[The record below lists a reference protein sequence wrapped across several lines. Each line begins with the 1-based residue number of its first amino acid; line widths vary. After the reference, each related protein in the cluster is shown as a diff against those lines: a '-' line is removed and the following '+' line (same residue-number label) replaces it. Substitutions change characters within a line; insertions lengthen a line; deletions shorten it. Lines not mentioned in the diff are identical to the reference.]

1 MRCWLCGGPTPC
13 DCEEQLR
20 DRLRL
25 TTRSASGSIL
35 VMDEIEFIF
44 EKLRQQMRGRVSE
57 SILIE
62 LDVVEIK
69 MQQLLLREVA
79 KDRNARP
86 NAPAAPGVN

>member
-1 MRCWLCGGPTPC
+1 MKCWLCGGPTPRN
-13 DCEEQLR
+13 CEER
-20 DRLRL
+20 RLRL
-25 TTRSASGSIL
+25 TLYPESDNIL
-35 VMDEIEFIF
+35 VMDEIEGIF

-62 LDVVEIK
+62 LDVVEIR

-79 KDRNARP
+79 KERFVRP

>member
-1 MRCWLCGGPTPC
+1 
-13 DCEEQLR
+13 
-20 DRLRL
+20 
-25 TTRSASGSIL
+25 
-35 VMDEIEFIF
+35 MDEIESIF

-79 KDRNARP
+79 KIFARP